1 MNTAYF
7 DFPHYGSKEGRQRGL
22 QCSYTVSKSIYILL
36 SAGSLQELL
45 SPRNGSRAPSA
56 VMGVLGG
63 LPSITANSPREY

>member
-1 MNTAYF
+1 MNTVYF
-7 DFPHYGSKEGRQRGL
+7 HFSHYGSKVRERVI
-22 QCSYTVSKSIYILL
+22 QCSYTEREYIYILL
-36 SAGSLQELL
+36 SAGSLQGLL